1 MQNSH
6 DDGSTAAL
14 QILCIFLLMWEIM
27 YHIARI
33 CIKKCLDRYPNI
45 IVSSSDSSD
54 SVKPNMNNKPQRR
67 RSSSDDRLG
76 AAHLIMFIIT
86 LLTFIITLLYCV
98 AYKEMHTFVEDSVP
112 NDGLYDAT
120 FKLLHDISKRIMFEL
135 QYDKRLPVALV
146 CSFFI
151 IMNYN
156 TTSRGQSSVITSST
170 LNDAKQTLTK
180 RGPSY
185 FISFLHSIY
194 VTYRGINHLYELWYA
209 SNLDKLYIPSIEQT
223 DSYRYAH
230 LHVATTNTLFLS
242 YLMYDLV
249 HIIHQYPKLG
259 GVDTI
264 VHHTLFALCSVIN
277 GTYGLMAFQFGWLII
292 GEVSTIFLNVRWF
305 LLKSGRGGESVLLD
319 KVNGLF
325 AITFFISRIGVYTI
339 GIIHLFWY
347 TYDELISLPE
357 VSGVLVSL
365 LSMTCGSM
373 LLGWALNILWGYKIL
388 AMVGKSSKT
397 KSRKKKD

>member
-1 MQNSH
+1 MSSSTTYPPLMQNSH

-14 QILCIFLLMWEIM
+14 QILCIFLLIWEIM

-45 IVSSSDSSD
+45 IAVSSSDYSSNSSKD
-54 SVKPNMNNKPQRR
+54 NDNN
-67 RSSSDDRLG
+67 S
-76 AAHLIMFIIT
+76 
-86 LLTFIITLLYCV
+86 
-98 AYKEMHTFVEDSVP
+98 
-112 NDGLYDAT
+112 N
-120 FKLLHDISKRIMFEL
+120 KLKNGQGS
-135 QYDKRLPVALV
+135 
-146 CSFFI
+146 
-151 IMNYN
+151 NN
-156 TTSRGQSSVITSST
+156 TQ
-170 LNDAKQTLTK
+170 LDDAKQTLTK

-185 FISFLHSIY
+185 IISFLHSIY
-194 VTYRGINHLYELWYA
+194 VTFRGINHLYELWYA
-209 SNLDKLYIPSIEQT
+209 SNLDKLYIPSIDLI

-242 YLMYDLV
+242 YLIYDLV

-292 GEVSTIFLNVRWF
+292 GEVSTIFLNIRWF
-305 LLKSGRGGESVLLD
+305 LLKSGRGNSVLLD
-319 KVNGLF
+319 KVNGMF

-347 TYDELISLPE
+347 SYDELISLPD
-357 VSGVLVSL
+357 VSGVPVLL

-388 AMVGKSSKT
+388 AMVGRGSSSNSKSK
-397 KSRKKKD
+397 RD

>member
-1 MQNSH
+1 MSSSTTYPPLMQNSH
-6 DDGSTAAL
+6 NDGSAAAL

-33 CIKKCLDRYPNI
+33 CIKKCLDRYQNI
-45 IVSSSDSSD
+45 IVVSSDFFNGSKDDNKIKLKNGQSNNIKPTQSSD
-54 SVKPNMNNKPQRR
+54 
-67 RSSSDDRLG
+67 
-76 AAHLIMFIIT
+76 
-86 LLTFIITLLYCV
+86 
-98 AYKEMHTFVEDSVP
+98 
-112 NDGLYDAT
+112 
-120 FKLLHDISKRIMFEL
+120 
-135 QYDKRLPVALV
+135 
-146 CSFFI
+146 
-151 IMNYN
+151 
-156 TTSRGQSSVITSST
+156 ITSSAFD
-170 LNDAKQTLTK
+170 DAKQTLTK

-185 FISFLHSIY
+185 VISFLHSIY
-194 VTYRGINHLYELWYA
+194 VTFRGINHLYELWYA
-209 SNLDKLYIPSIEQT
+209 SNLDKLYIPSIDLI

-242 YLMYDLV
+242 YLMYDLIHV
-249 HIIHQYPKLG
+249 IHQYPKLG

-292 GEVSTIFLNVRWF
+292 GEVSTIFLNIRWF

-319 KVNGLF
+319 KVNGMF

-347 TYDELISLPE
+347 SYDELISLPE
-357 VSGVLVSL
+357 VSDVPVLL

-373 LLGWALNILWGYKIL
+373 LLGWALNVLWGYKIL

-397 KSRKKKD
+397 KGRKKD

>member
-6 DDGSTAAL
+6 NDGSAAAL

-45 IVSSSDSSD
+45 IVSSNSSD
-54 SVKPNMNNKPQRR
+54 SVKSNNNNKPQKRR
-67 RSSSDDRLG
+67 SSDDRLG

-86 LLTFIITLLYCV
+86 SLTFITTLLYCV
-98 AYKEMHTFVEDSVP
+98 AYKEMHTFVDSII
-112 NDGLYDAT
+112 NAGLYDAT
-120 FKLLHDISKRIMFEL
+120 FNFLHDMSKKIMHE
-135 QYDKRLPVALV
+135 YDGRSTLALV

-156 TTSRGQSSVITSST
+156 TTPRGQSSDS
-170 LNDAKQTLTK
+170 NDAKQTLTR

-185 FISFLHSIY
+185 IISFLHSIY
-194 VTYRGINHLYELWYA
+194 VTFRGITHLYELWYA
-209 SNLDKLYIPSIEQT
+209 SNLDKLYIPSIDLI

-242 YLMYDLV
+242 YLIYDLV

-292 GEVSTIFLNVRWF
+292 GEVSTIFLNIRWF
-305 LLKSGRGGESVLLD
+305 LLKSGRGNSILLD
-319 KVNGLF
+319 KVNGMF
-325 AITFFISRIGVYTI
+325 AMTFFILRIGVYTI

-347 TYDELISLPE
+347 SYDELISLPD
-357 VSGVLVSL
+357 VSGVPVSL

-373 LLGWALNILWGYKIL
+373 LLGWVLNVLWGYKIL
-388 AMVGKSSKT
+388 AMVSRGRSSNS
-397 KSRKKKD
+397 KSRKKD